1 MHKRN
6 KTTMD
11 GHQEKANRHVLC
23 HCPNSPKP
31 ELEPTRHGAMSAER
45 KSIPI
50 KQANMLSVGD
60 AIKIERNCSSDS
72 RMETNVLRIGINGKQ
87 LEINVRTGGSGKN
100 MVISLRKGGVWHEKG
115 KTNLRNAYSLYKLV

>member
-1 MHKRN
+1 VICATSVPVPIQSYNGKSTCAAPFA
-6 KTTMD
+6 KFSLFSQ
-11 GHQEKANRHVLC
+11 G
-23 HCPNSPKP
+23 
-31 ELEPTRHGAMSAER
+31 MSVER

-60 AIKIERNCSSDS
+60 AIKIQRNGSSDS
-72 RMETNVLRIGINGKQ
+72 RMETNVLRIRINGKQ

-100 MVISLRKGGVWHEKG
+100 MVISLREGGVWQEKG

>member
-1 MHKRN
+1 MICATSVSVPIQSYNGKSTCAAQFA
-6 KTTMD
+6 KFSLFSQ
-11 GHQEKANRHVLC
+11 G
-23 HCPNSPKP
+23 
-31 ELEPTRHGAMSAER
+31 MSVER
-45 KSIPI
+45 KTIPI

-100 MVISLRKGGVWHEKG
+100 MVISLRKGGVWQEKG
-115 KTNLRNAYSLYKLV
+115 KPNLRNAYSLYKLV